1 MPTRSAPSI
10 GTNASGF
17 VAALLLAVPC
27 FADSSVTHE
36 RTVTQVGPGIYAI
49 CHADGPDGNPQGNAT
64 VIIGERA
71 VMVVDSSYLPSSARE
86 DIAQIKTW
94 TDKPVTYL
102 VNTHWHPDHVRGN
115 FEYRKAFPTIAI
127 VAQHET
133 LTLGHNYEGGNLKR
147 RPARLA
153 AMRDRLKSGKS
164 AEGKRLSAAE
174 LAELKTALDG
184 SDKVSEELRDFHQ
197 ELPDVTF
204 DTEINV
210 DLGDRQVQIKHSG
223 TGDTLGDAWVYLP
236 TERVLVTGDILVSPV
251 PYFFAGYPAGLLK
264 TLRQLEPMDVG
275 AIVPGHG
282 SVLHDKTYL
291 RAVIALVDSI
301 ITQVNAE
308 VVRQGSL
315 SAQLEKVRATIDTSA
330 YRRQF
335 AADDT
340 DSQLYFDESIEGL
353 IADAFYQAPK

>member
-1 MPTRSAPSI
+1 
-10 GTNASGF
+10 
-17 VAALLLAVPC
+17 
-27 FADSSVTHE
+27 
-36 RTVTQVGPGIYAI
+36 
-49 CHADGPDGNPQGNAT
+49 
-64 VIIGERA
+64 
-71 VMVVDSSYLPSSARE
+71 MVVDSSYLPSSARE

-94 TDKPVTYL
+94 ADRPVTYL

-115 FEYRKAFPTIAI
+115 FEYRKAFPSIAI

-133 LTLGHNYEGGNLKR
+133 LNLGRNYEGGNLER
-147 RPARLA
+147 RPTRLA
-153 AMRDRLKSGKS
+153 AMSVQLKSGKGPD
-164 AEGKRLSAAE
+164 GKRLSAAE
-174 LAELKTALDG
+174 LAELKETLAG
-184 SDKVSEELRDFHQ
+184 SKKVSKELRDFHQ

-204 DTEINV
+204 DTELNV
-210 DLGDRQVQIKHSG
+210 DLGGRQVQIRHSG

-236 TERVLVTGDILVSPV
+236 DERVLIAGDVLVSPV

-264 TLRQLEPMDVG
+264 TLRQLEPMDLA

-291 RAVIALVDSI
+291 HSVISLMDSI
-301 ITQVNAE
+301 LTQVNAE

-335 AADDT
+335 AGDDA